1 MPGMSGR
8 DETALPPAAVSA
20 AFYHDVVV
28 LALAGGLFLL
38 LWAVATGPHLRPDP
52 DGASSSHRAVDRV
65 RVLWRVGLGI
75 LWALDGV
82 LQLQPMFIGHF
93 IGGVLLPLTQG
104 QPGAVLALLR
114 VGETLWSFNPV
125 GWNAGAAV
133 LQMLI
138 AAALLTGGEGSLG
151 RLGLGLSVIWGLVVW
166 VFGEGLGGVFAGGSL
181 VGGAPGSALLYAVAS
196 LWMLQPTASWSR
208 ERTFRWLSGLMGA
221 VFVLGLWLQLWPPAG
236 YWGAGPLGTYLAGM
250 AAMPQP
256 LWLSRLIAGWAQ
268 SATVRPMAWNVA
280 VSAVLAILSAGWI
293 LRPAARWL
301 WWGSLAVVVL
311 LWVFG
316 EDFGVLGG
324 MGTDPN
330 TGPVLLLALIS
341 WKIVVPDR
349 RAGDV
354 RGGERLGAGMRRWA
368 GQLGGTV
375 GR

>member
-8 DETALPPAAVSA
+8 DETALPSAAVSA

-38 LWAVATGPHLRPDP
+38 LWAVATGPRLRPDP
-52 DGASSSHRAVDRV
+52 DAASSSHRAVDRV
-65 RVLWRVGLGI
+65 RALWRVGLGI

-221 VFVLGLWLQLWPPAG
+221 VFVLGLCLQLWPPAG

-268 SATVRPMAWNVA
+268 SATVHPMAWNVA

-354 RGGERLGAGMRRWA
+354 RGGARLGAGMRRWA